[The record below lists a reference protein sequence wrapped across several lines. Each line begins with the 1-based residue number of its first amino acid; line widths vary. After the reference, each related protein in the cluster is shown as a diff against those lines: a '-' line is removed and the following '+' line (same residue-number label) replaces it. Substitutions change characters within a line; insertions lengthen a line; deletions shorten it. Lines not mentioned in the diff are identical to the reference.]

1 MFLLFGVETKN
12 VVGLSTAEDEL
23 HFVSV
28 GSLKIA
34 VYAMPTLQI
43 KRVSDDAARTKSV
56 SSWNLCS

>member
-1 MFLLFGVETKN
+1 MG
-12 VVGLSTAEDEL
+12 GSTGEDEL

-34 VYAMPTLQI
+34 VYAMSTLQI
-43 KRVSDDAARTKSV
+43 RRVSDDAAHTKAV